1 MQNQYMRGRVML
13 EEQID
18 KWAVAIEQLQKENE
32 QLKQRIEKLENR
44 YFRPLPPTSASGSDA
59 GSTRKN
65 GGSNR
70 GEHAKT
76 AEVKNDTA

>member
-1 MQNQYMRGRVML
+1 MTARDRMML
-13 EEQID
+13 EQQID
-18 KWAVAIEQLQKENE
+18 E
-32 QLKQRIEKLENR
+32 LKTRIEKLENR

>member
-1 MQNQYMRGRVML
+1 MTARDRMML
-13 EEQID
+13 EQQID
-18 KWAVAIEQLQKENE
+18 E
-32 QLKQRIEKLENR
+32 LKQRIEKLENR
-44 YFRPLPPTSASGSDA
+44 YFRPLPPTSASGSGA

-70 GEHAKT
+70 GEHPKT

>member
-1 MQNQYMRGRVML
+1 MTARDRIML
-13 EEQID
+13 EQQID
-18 KWAVAIEQLQKENE
+18 E
-32 QLKQRIEKLENR
+32 LKQRIEALENR

>member
-1 MQNQYMRGRVML
+1 MTARDRMML
-13 EEQID
+13 EQQID
-18 KWAVAIEQLQKENE
+18 E
-32 QLKQRIEKLENR
+32 LKQRIEKLENR

-59 GSTRKN
+59 GSTLEN
-65 GGSNR
+65 GGSNK

>member
-1 MQNQYMRGRVML
+1 MTARDRMML
-13 EEQID
+13 EQQI
-18 KWAVAIEQLQKENE
+18 E

-59 GSTRKN
+59 GSIPRN
-65 GGSNR
+65 GGSKR

-76 AEVKNDTA
+76 AEVKNETA

>member
-1 MQNQYMRGRVML
+1 MTARDRMML
-13 EEQID
+13 EQQI
-18 KWAVAIEQLQKENE
+18 E

-59 GSTRKN
+59 GSTLKN
-65 GGSNR
+65 GGSNK

-76 AEVKNDTA
+76 AEVKNETA

>member
-1 MQNQYMRGRVML
+1 MTARDRMML
-13 EEQID
+13 EQQID
-18 KWAVAIEQLQKENE
+18 E
-32 QLKQRIEKLENR
+32 LKTRIEKLENR
-44 YFRPLPPTSASGSDA
+44 HFRPLPPTSASGSDA